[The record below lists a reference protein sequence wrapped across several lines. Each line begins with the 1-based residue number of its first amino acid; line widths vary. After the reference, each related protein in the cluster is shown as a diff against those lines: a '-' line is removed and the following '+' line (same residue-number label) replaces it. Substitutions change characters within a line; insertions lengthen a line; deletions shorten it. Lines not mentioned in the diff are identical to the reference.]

1 MGFIMRTQLVLLGC
15 GTPNACPNASG
26 PASAVVYGE
35 ECYLFDSGPGI
46 VRQAAKAYHQGFNA
60 LKVDH
65 LDKVFITHLHSDHTA
80 GLPDLILTPW
90 VLERRK
96 PLQIY
101 GPVGIRSMV
110 DHLMQAYE
118 ADINFRIH
126 GFEQAD
132 KNVCMPIVHEI
143 EAGII
148 YQDNFVKIEA
158 FPVQHGDWPCFG
170 FKIITPDK
178 TIVISGDTCP
188 LELMKEMA
196 ENCDILLHEVYYAQG
211 LARRSPK
218 WQKYHAS
225 VHTSSYDLAKIA
237 QAAKVGLLITY
248 HRIYHMNIQD
258 NTIDIEKEMAKRDK
272 LIEEEIRTIY
282 KGKLVMGRDLDV
294 FE

>member
-1 MGFIMRTQLVLLGC
+1 
-15 GTPNACPNASG
+15 
-26 PASAVVYGE
+26 
-35 ECYLFDSGPGI
+35 
-46 VRQAAKAYHQGFNA
+46 
-60 LKVDH
+60 
-65 LDKVFITHLHSDHTA
+65 
-80 GLPDLILTPW
+80 
-90 VLERRK
+90 
-96 PLQIY
+96 
-101 GPVGIRSMV
+101 
-110 DHLMQAYE
+110 
-118 ADINFRIH
+118 
-126 GFEQAD
+126 
-132 KNVCMPIVHEI
+132 
-143 EAGII
+143 
-148 YQDNFVKIEA
+148 
-158 FPVQHGDWPCFG
+158 
-170 FKIITPDK
+170 
-178 TIVISGDTCP
+178 
-188 LELMKEMA
+188 MKEIA